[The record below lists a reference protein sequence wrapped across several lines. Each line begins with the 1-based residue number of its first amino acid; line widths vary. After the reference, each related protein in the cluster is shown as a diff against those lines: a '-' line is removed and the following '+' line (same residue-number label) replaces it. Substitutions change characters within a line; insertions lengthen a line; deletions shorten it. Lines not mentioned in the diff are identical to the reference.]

1 MTWHRTKPDPVT
13 RLAQSIDDLSLDLLD
28 ALKTANFSEKSAR
41 EIISCGR
48 QAMLNQVEKLLLER
62 ERLHIQSAAH
72 QRMGA
77 KL

>member
-1 MTWHRTKPDPVT
+1 MMWNRTKPDPVT
-13 RLAQSIDDLSLDLLD
+13 RLATSIDDWSLDLLD
-28 ALKTANFSEKSAR
+28 ALQKANFSEKSAL

-48 QAMLNQVEKLLLER
+48 EAMLNQVEKLLLER